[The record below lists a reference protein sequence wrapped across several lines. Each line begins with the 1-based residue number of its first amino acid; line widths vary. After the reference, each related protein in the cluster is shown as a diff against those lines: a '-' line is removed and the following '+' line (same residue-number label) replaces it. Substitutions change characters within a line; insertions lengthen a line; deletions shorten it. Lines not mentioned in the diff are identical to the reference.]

1 VAPRDHVDWAL
12 EHWNRER
19 PDVDTAAKAVTQRI
33 GRVARHIERA
43 TDQVFEPFGLDPH
56 EFYVLGVLRR
66 AGAPFRLTPTRLA
79 RTLLLTPGS
88 VTYRIN
94 RLEQAGLVTRIP
106 DPADRRGVLVELT
119 PRGLDLADRA
129 IEALARAEARVV
141 DPLNADERRELER
154 LLRKLL
160 LSFGDEPPR

>member
-1 VAPRDHVDWAL
+1 VSAHDHVDWATGR
-12 EHWNRER
+12 WARER
-19 PDVDTAAKAVTQRI
+19 PDLDTAAKAVTQRI
-33 GRVARHIERA
+33 GRAARHIERA
-43 TDQVFEPFGLDPH
+43 VDQVFEPFGLDPH

-66 AGAPFRLTPTRLA
+66 AGSPFRLTPTALA

-94 RLEQAGLVTRIP
+94 RLEQASLVTRIP
-106 DPADRRGVLVELT
+106 DPADRRGVFVELT
-119 PRGLDLADRA
+119 PRGLELADRA
-129 IEALARAEARVV
+129 IEALAEAEARIVE
-141 DPLNADERRELER
+141 PLEPRERRELAR